1 MAKLKLGR
9 KLLPALKETMC
20 VPELSPKVLRDKL
33 ATLEMIQKTL
43 KPYLIAAGVE
53 KEKIGP
59 NWWRFEPDWN
69 VG

>member
-1 MAKLKLGR
+1 
-9 KLLPALKETMC
+9 MC

-43 KPYLIAAGVE
+43 KPYLITAGVE